1 MQVCRQQKGDIKC
14 PGLVELIQQA
24 CRGKL
29 DPQFGRIRNDQK
41 ENSFNRTYR
50 VATIIGIGLTFDDHK
65 MALPDWYENRL
76 KDEPFVFKNV
86 DGDGKE
92 KWYGFS
98 IDLLERMAEQIGF
111 DYELIGLFCFHIKR
125 TFCPVACKT
134 SSKNISIMD
143 PSWLVLMELKNGL
156 V

>member
-1 MQVCRQQKGDIKC
+1 
-14 PGLVELIQQA
+14 
-24 CRGKL
+24 
-29 DPQFGRIRNDQK
+29 
-41 ENSFNRTYR
+41 
-50 VATIIGIGLTFDDHK
+50 
-65 MALPDWYENRL
+65 
-76 KDEPFVFKNV
+76 V

-143 PSWLVLMELKNGL
+143 PS
-156 V
+156 